1 MFHRLV
7 TATFL
12 TFAAMPAAAQCV
24 GESYLKQL
32 PASEQAALAAVAA
45 DTPYGAGTLWTATKD
60 DQQVTV
66 VGTMHIH
73 DPRLEPIRE
82 RIKDTVQSADL
93 VMLEAT
99 KEDQE
104 KLQLLLSTDPEI
116 LLITDGPTLP
126 DLLEA
131 EVWDTIVEAT
141 TSRGIPGILAS
152 KMQPWYLS
160 LLLSVPP
167 CAFQDM
173 MTGRLGLDHMII
185 EDAEAAGVEMQA
197 LESVLTLFEIFE
209 KAPME
214 EQIDMLRVNLLP
226 AEVQQQMFV
235 SMLDSYFS
243 GDIATLWEMSRV
255 VMENTP
261 GVDTQAAQDAFESF
275 ETSLLIDRN
284 RNWMPIIKEAT
295 EQHDDIVVAVGAAHL
310 IGEEGILQFLQN
322 EGWTLSEIDQTSP

>member
-12 TFAAMPAAAQCV
+12 TLAALPAAALCV
-24 GESYLKQL
+24 GESYLEQL

-45 DTPYGAGTLWTATKD
+45 DTPYGTGTLWTATKD

-66 VGTMHIH
+66 VGTMHIY

-93 VMLEAT
+93 IMLEAT
-99 KEDQE
+99 KEDQDR
-104 KLQLLLSTDPEI
+104 LQELLLTDPEI
-116 LLITDGPTLP
+116 LFITDGPTLP
-126 DLLEA
+126 DLLDAEA
-131 EVWDTIVEAT
+131 WDTIVEAAS
-141 TSRGIPGILAS
+141 SRGIPGVLAS

-160 LLLSVPP
+160 LVLSVPP

-173 MTGRLGLDHMII
+173 MTGSLGLDHMIM

-209 KAPME
+209 RASIE
-214 EQIDMLRVNLLP
+214 DQIDMLRVNLLP

-243 GDIATLWEMSRV
+243 GDIASLWEMSRV

-261 GVDTQAAQDAFESF
+261 GMESR
-275 ETSLLIDRN
+275 SKPRC
-284 RNWMPIIKEAT
+284 
-295 EQHDDIVVAVGAAHL
+295 
-310 IGEEGILQFLQN
+310 
-322 EGWTLSEIDQTSP
+322 